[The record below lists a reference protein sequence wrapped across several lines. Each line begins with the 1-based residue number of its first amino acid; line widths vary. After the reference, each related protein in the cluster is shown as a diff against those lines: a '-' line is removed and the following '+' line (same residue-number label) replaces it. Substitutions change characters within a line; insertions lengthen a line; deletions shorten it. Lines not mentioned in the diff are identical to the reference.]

1 MIPPCVELSAIRFLG
16 YAASGH
22 PQFRVGVSESGRAA
36 LRGFSMNRVGSWIHL
51 DMDGARLTSAFI
63 GPALDLQEFTVSV
76 DRPELSAK
84 LHAIAQGL
92 VTLPWLI
99 LGG

>member
-1 MIPPCVELSAIRFLG
+1 
-16 YAASGH
+16 
-22 PQFRVGVSESGRAA
+22 
-36 LRGFSMNRVGSWIHL
+36 
-51 DMDGARLTSAFI
+51 MDGARLTSAFI

-84 LHAIAQGL
+84 LHPIAQGL